1 MKDMRDIDVVADM
14 REDARTRS
22 RRIATAIGTVV
33 LSTGLV
39 VTAGLAAP
47 AVADD
52 RTDARSARVARLTDF
67 GYRGDVYGVKLV
79 TDSVEA
85 LNLKDAHAQQ
95 LCTRSVGQVVEQ
107 ASAVSVPDNPLI
119 HVAASTSRTETYVE
133 GATHGVRGTNTIG
146 DIRIG
151 GTVGPLTTPQL
162 VIKGLRTTANAF
174 NTPQGYGHAESFT
187 FASIS
192 LDLLDNTVVQNL
204 PPELQQLLAPL
215 DQATGTVFTGTQ
227 QVAQEV
233 FQVLSD
239 VTRPIEIPGLGT
251 IALGYKNGRSN
262 DHNAQSQASAL
273 RIEVTAGD
281 RRQLVE
287 LGTARVRMGGPA
299 PVGVFRSG
307 GTAMDYQALE
317 GMLRFGNVEHKALPC
332 QGSQGRTQTYRV
344 PHASQLLPV
353 PVVLDGVT
361 YQVNGDQFRGKQ
373 VAKGWSR
380 TAISSVS
387 VPSAQLVITDVSSR
401 AAMRQKTGQRVR
413 SKVSTAIGSIT
424 VGGQPVQVPAPGDVV
439 ELPNGVGEIQRQV
452 VDTGYRGSQVI
463 ALRIKLYSD
472 AVVIDLARTAGRIYG
487 M

>member
-1 MKDMRDIDVVADM
+1 MERHI
-14 REDARTRS
+14 ARRLS
-22 RRIATAIGTVV
+22 SAIGTGLAIGLV
-33 LSTGLV
+33 LSTGP
-39 VTAGLAAP
+39 AAP
-47 AVADD
+47 ATA
-52 RTDARSARVARLTDF
+52 TGQATGQATGSAEARAAAAALSDF

-95 LCTRSVGQVVEQ
+95 LCTRAVGQVVER
-107 ASAVSVPDNPLI
+107 ASVVSVPDNPLI
-119 HVAASTSRTETYVE
+119 NVSASTSRTETYVD

-146 DIRIG
+146 DISIG
-151 GTVGPLTTPQL
+151 GTVGPLTTPRL

-174 NTPQGYGHAESFT
+174 HTPQGFGHDESFT

-192 LDLLDNTVVQNL
+192 LSLLDNTVVQSL

-215 DQATGTVFTGTQ
+215 DQVTDTVFTGTQ
-227 QVAQEV
+227 QVAQQV

-239 VTRPIEIPGLGT
+239 VTEPIQIPGLGT
-251 IALGYKNGRSN
+251 IALGYENGRANS
-262 DHNAQSQASAL
+262 HNAQSQASAL

-317 GMLRFGNVEHKALPC
+317 GALKFGNVEHKALPC
-332 QGSQGRTQTYRV
+332 QGSRGKTQTYRV
-344 PHASQLLPV
+344 PSASQLVPV
-353 PVVLDGVT
+353 PVLLEGVT
-361 YQVNGDQFRGKQ
+361 YQVNGDQFRAKK

-387 VPSAQLVITDVSSR
+387 VPTAQLVITDVSSR
-401 AAMRQKTGQRVR
+401 AAMRQKSGQRV
-413 SKVSTAIGSIT
+413 
-424 VGGQPVQVPAPGDVV
+424 
-439 ELPNGVGEIQRQV
+439 
-452 VDTGYRGSQVI
+452 
-463 ALRIKLYSD
+463 
-472 AVVIDLARTAGRIYG
+472 
-487 M
+487 

>member
-1 MKDMRDIDVVADM
+1 MEKSS
-14 REDARTRS
+14 TR
-22 RRIATAIGTVV
+22 RLAAGI
-33 LSTGLV
+33 STGLGIGLS
-39 VTAGLAAP
+39 AGLVLTTGLVAP
-47 AVADD
+47 AQTAERPETRAA
-52 RTDARSARVARLTDF
+52 RTGALTDF

-95 LCTRSVGQVVEQ
+95 LCTRAVGQVVER

-119 HVAASTSRTETYVE
+119 HVSASTSRTETYVD
-133 GATHGVRGTNTIG
+133 GSTHGVRGTSTIG
-146 DIRIG
+146 DISIG
-151 GTVGPLTTPQL
+151 GTVGPLTTPKL
-162 VIKGLRTTANAF
+162 VIKGLQTTANVV

-192 LDLLDNTVVQNL
+192 LELLDNTVVQDL

-215 DQATGTVFTGTQ
+215 DEVTDTVFTGTQ
-227 QVAQEV
+227 QVAQQV

-239 VTRPIEIPGLGT
+239 VTEPIQVPGLGS
-251 IALGYKNGRSN
+251 IALGYENGRANS
-262 DHNAQSQASAL
+262 HHAQSRASAL

-307 GTAMDYQALE
+307 GTAMDYQALQ
-317 GMLRFGNVEHKALPC
+317 GALRFGNIEHKALPC
-332 QGSQGRTQTYRV
+332 QGSRGRTQTYQV

-353 PVVLDGVT
+353 PVLLDGVV
-361 YQVNGDQFRGKQ
+361 YQVNGDQLRAKE

-380 TAISSVS
+380 TAIASVS
-387 VPSAQLVITDVSSR
+387 IPTAQLVITDVSSR
-401 AAMRQKTGQRVR
+401 AAMRQRAGQRVR
-413 SKVSTAIGSIT
+413 SKISTAIGSIT
-424 VGGQPVQVPAPGDVV
+424 VAGQALEIPEPGGVV
-439 ELPNGVGEIQRQV
+439 ELPNGMGEIQRQL

-463 ALRIKLYSD
+463 GLRIKLYSE
-472 AVVIDLARTAGRIYG
+472 AVVIDLARTAGRIYPR
-487 M
+487 

>member
-1 MKDMRDIDVVADM
+1 MEHVGD
-14 REDARTRS
+14 RTR
-22 RRIATAIGTVV
+22 RRRATAI
-33 LSTGLV
+33 STALGLGLALA
-39 VTAGLAAP
+39 TAAAP
-47 AVADD
+47 ATAADGAVVRAAQAD
-52 RTDARSARVARLTDF
+52 RLSDF

-95 LCTRSVGQVVEQ
+95 LCTRAVGKVVE
-107 ASAVSVPDNPLI
+107 AESAVSVPDNPLI
-119 HVAASTSRTETYVE
+119 NISASTSRTETYTE
-133 GATHGVRGTNTIG
+133 GRTHGVRGTNTIG
-146 DIRIG
+146 DISIG
-151 GTVGPLTTPQL
+151 GTVGPLTTPKL
-162 VIKGLRTTANAF
+162 VIKGLQTTADAF

-187 FASIS
+187 FASITLS
-192 LDLLDNTVVQNL
+192 LLDNTVVQSL

-215 DQATGTVFTGTQ
+215 DQVTDTVFSGTQ
-227 QVAQEV
+227 QTAQQV

-239 VTRPIEIPGLGT
+239 VTKPIQIPGLGS
-251 IALGYKNGRSN
+251 IALGYENGRAN

-307 GTAMDYQALE
+307 GTAMDYQALQ
-317 GMLRFGNVEHKALPC
+317 GALRFGNVEHKALPC
-332 QGSQGRTQTYRV
+332 QGSRGRTQTYRV
-344 PHASQLLPV
+344 PHASQLVPV

-361 YQVNGDQFRGKQ
+361 YQVNGEQLRSKK

-387 VPSAQLVITDVSSR
+387 IPTAQLVITDVSSR
-401 AAMRQKTGQRVR
+401 AAMRQKSGERVR
-413 SKVSTAIGSIT
+413 AQVSTAIGSIT
-424 VGGQPVQVPAPGDVV
+424 VAGQPVPVPAPGGVV
-439 ELPNGVGEIQRQV
+439 ELPNGAGEIQRQL

-463 ALRIKLYSD
+463 GLRIKLYSE
-472 AVVIDLARTAGRIYG
+472 AVVIDLARTAGRIYPY
-487 M
+487 

>member
-1 MKDMRDIDVVADM
+1 MHMHHTRARVAV
-14 REDARTRS
+14 AV
-22 RRIATAIGTVV
+22 A
-33 LSTGLV
+33 
-39 VTAGLAAP
+39 AGLSLGLALTAAAAP
-47 AVADD
+47 AGAAD
-52 RTDARSARVARLTDF
+52 RTSSRASAALTDF

-95 LCTRSVGQVVEQ
+95 LCTRAVGQVVERE
-107 ASAVSVPDNPLI
+107 SVVSTPDNPLI
-119 HVAASTSRTETYVE
+119 SVSASTSRTETYVD
-133 GATHGVRGTNTIG
+133 GSTHGIRGTNTIG
-146 DIRIG
+146 DISIG
-151 GTVGPLTTPQL
+151 GTVGPLTTPKL
-162 VIKGLRTTANAF
+162 VIKGLQTTANAF
-174 NTPQGYGHAESFT
+174 NTPQGYGHDESFT

-192 LDLLDNTVVQNL
+192 LSLLDNTVVENL

-215 DQATGTVFTGTQ
+215 DQASDTVFTGTQ

-239 VTRPIEIPGLGT
+239 VTKPIQIPGLGT
-251 IALGYKNGRSN
+251 IALGYENGRSN
-262 DHNAQSQASAL
+262 SNNAQSQASAL

-307 GTAMDYQALE
+307 GTAMDYQVLDGALK
-317 GMLRFGNVEHKALPC
+317 FGNVEHKALPC
-332 QGSQGRTQTYRV
+332 QGSRGRTQTYQV

-380 TAISSVS
+380 TAIGTVS
-387 VPSAQLVITDVSSR
+387 IPTAQLVISDVSSR
-401 AAMRQKTGQRVR
+401 AAMRQKAGQRVR
-413 SKVSTAIGSIT
+413 SKISTAIGSIT
-424 VGGQPVQVPAPGDVV
+424 VGGQPIEIPAPGGVV
-439 ELPNGVGEIQRQV
+439 ELPNGAGEIQRQL

-463 ALRIKLYSD
+463 GLRIKLYSE
-472 AVVIDLARTAGRIYG
+472 AVVIDLARTAGRIYPH
-487 M
+487 

>member
-1 MKDMRDIDVVADM
+1 MEHRS
-14 REDARTRS
+14 S
-22 RRIATAIGTVV
+22 RRLPAAISLGLSAAVV
-33 LSTGLV
+33 LA
-39 VTAGLAAP
+39 AGLAAP
-47 AVADD
+47 AQAADRTEA
-52 RTDARSARVARLTDF
+52 RTDARGAALTDF

-95 LCTRSVGQVVEQ
+95 LCTRAAGQVVERQ
-107 ASAVSVPDNPLI
+107 SVVSTPDNPLI
-119 HVAASTSRTETYVE
+119 NVSASTSRTETYAD
-133 GATHGVRGTNTIG
+133 GSTHGIRGTNTIG
-146 DIRIG
+146 DISIG
-151 GTVGPLTTPQL
+151 GTVGALTTPKL
-162 VIKGLRTTANAF
+162 VIKGLQTTANAF

-192 LDLLDNTVVQNL
+192 LSLLDNTVVENL

-215 DQATGTVFTGTQ
+215 DQVTGTVFTGTQ

-239 VTRPIEIPGLGT
+239 VTKPIQIPGLGS

-262 DHNAQSQASAL
+262 SQNAQSQASAL

-307 GTAMDYQALE
+307 GTAMDYQVLDGALK
-317 GMLRFGNVEHKALPC
+317 FGNVEHKALPC
-332 QGSQGRTQTYRV
+332 QGSRGRTQTYQV

-353 PVVLDGVT
+353 PVLLDGVT
-361 YQVNGDQFRGKQ
+361 YQVNGDQFRAKK

-380 TAISSVS
+380 TAIGTVS
-387 VPSAQLVITDVSSR
+387 IPTAQLVINDVSSR
-401 AAMRQKTGQRVR
+401 AAMRQKAGKRVR
-413 SKVSTAIGSIT
+413 SKISTAIGSIT
-424 VGGQPVQVPAPGDVV
+424 VAGQPLQVPAPGGVV
-439 ELPNGVGEIQRQV
+439 ELPNGAGEIQRQLI
-452 VDTGYRGSQVI
+452 DTGYRGSQVI
-463 ALRIKLYSD
+463 GLRIKLYSE
-472 AVVIDLARTAGRIYG
+472 AVVIDLARTAGRIYPH
-487 M
+487 

>member
-1 MKDMRDIDVVADM
+1 MERHI
-14 REDARTRS
+14 TRRLS
-22 RRIATAIGTVV
+22 PVIGTG
-33 LSTGLV
+33 LSIGLALS
-39 VTAGLAAP
+39 AGLAAP
-47 AVADD
+47 AQAAD
-52 RTDARSARVARLTDF
+52 RSEARAASAALTDF

-95 LCTRSVGQVVEQ
+95 LCTRAVGQVVERE
-107 ASAVSVPDNPLI
+107 SAVSVPDNPLI
-119 HVAASTSRTETYVE
+119 HVSASTSRTETYVD

-146 DIRIG
+146 DISIG

-192 LDLLDNTVVQNL
+192 LSLLDNTAVQSL

-215 DQATGTVFTGTQ
+215 DQVTDTVFTGTQ
-227 QVAQEV
+227 QVAQQV

-239 VTRPIEIPGLGT
+239 VTAPIQIPGLGS
-251 IALGYKNGRSN
+251 IALGYKNGRANS
-262 DHNAQSQASAL
+262 HNAQSQASAL

-317 GMLRFGNVEHKALPC
+317 GALKFGNVQHKALPC
-332 QGSQGRTQTYRV
+332 QGSRGRTQTYHV
-344 PHASQLLPV
+344 PHASQLVPV
-353 PVVLDGVT
+353 PVLLEGVV
-361 YQVNGDQFRGKQ
+361 YQVNGDQFRGKL

-387 VPSAQLVITDVSSR
+387 IPTAQLVITDVSSR
-401 AAMRQKTGQRVR
+401 AAMRQKAGKRVR
-413 SKVSTAIGSIT
+413 SKISTGIGSIT
-424 VGGQPVQVPAPGDVV
+424 VAGQPLAIPAPGGVV
-439 ELPNGVGEIQRQV
+439 ELPNGMGEIQRQL

-463 ALRIKLYSD
+463 GLRVTLYAD
-472 AVVIDLARTAGRIYG
+472 AVVIDLARTAGRIYPR
-487 M
+487 